1 MDDTEKT
8 KQKVTSLEL
17 GQIIRIVAS
26 SNPNINEKIYQ
37 IYYLDEQIIKLITSE
52 LEEHELRLKNG
63 LLTDESIESIQILYN
78 PELKGYAKQ
87 NNLYVNKWISIQF
100 GGDVPCF

>member
-37 IYYLDEQIIKLITSE
+37 IYYLDEQIIKLKI
-52 LEEHELRLKNG
+52 
-63 LLTDESIESIQILYN
+63 
-78 PELKGYAKQ
+78 
-87 NNLYVNKWISIQF
+87 
-100 GGDVPCF
+100 